1 MENDDS
7 DIDDDSDVDE
17 DNVEQNEFCIGVDPC
32 VVLDQY
38 LGGEELTKLILEGG
52 NVFENDLS

>member
-7 DIDDDSDVDE
+7 DIDDDSD
-17 DNVEQNEFCIGVDPC
+17 VEQNEFCIGVDPC